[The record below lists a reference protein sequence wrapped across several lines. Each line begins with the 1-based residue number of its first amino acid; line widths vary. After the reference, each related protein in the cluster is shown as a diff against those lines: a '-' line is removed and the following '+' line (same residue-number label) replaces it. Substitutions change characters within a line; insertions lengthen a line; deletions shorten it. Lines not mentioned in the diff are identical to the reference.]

1 MTTKKRSLSLFSFS
15 PGFQT
20 YEVLGPFEK
29 KIILG
34 RLPKFEQH
42 SRLTTVGGKAQPS
55 KKCSKKTKN
64 QELLKIPFFFVNM

>member
-55 KKCSKKTKN
+55 KNVPRKPRIRSF
-64 QELLKIPFFFVNM
+64 LKSLSFL